1 MFVVRL
7 AGYVIVNYLN
17 INKLIVVKNLERYEE
32 TGRLVKNY
40 LSTLSSDAIPTL
52 IRYDNEN
59 IHQLLK
65 EKASEMRSISD
76 EWQFYNY
83 SQVKAKR
90 LLEKWNR
97 SENE

>member
-1 MFVVRL
+1 MRKQVGLIKIIYLPYQVTRFRRL
-7 AGYVIVNYLN
+7 Y
-17 INKLIVVKNLERYEE
+17 
-32 TGRLVKNY
+32 
-40 LSTLSSDAIPTL
+40 
-52 IRYDNEN
+52 YDNEN

>member
-1 MFVVRL
+1 
-7 AGYVIVNYLN
+7 
-17 INKLIVVKNLERYEE
+17 
-32 TGRLVKNY
+32 
-40 LSTLSSDAIPTL
+40 
-52 IRYDNEN
+52 
-59 IHQLLK
+59 
-65 EKASEMRSISD
+65 MRSISD